1 MKLRTKY
8 HGEIA
13 ISENEII
20 TFENGIPGF
29 LEDKRFVFL
38 PFGDDSILFIM
49 QSVSTSELAF
59 VIANPFKFFKEYD
72 FTLEEQVV
80 EQLQLDSEKDVTV
93 YVILT
98 VQEPFDN
105 STANLQGPVVVN
117 NKKQLGKQ
125 VILTSNSYQTKHP
138 ILKKDTVTAK

>member
-1 MKLRTKY
+1 MKLHTKY
-8 HGEIA
+8 HGEIS
-13 ISENEII
+13 IEETEII

-29 LEDKRFVFL
+29 LEEKKFVFL
-38 PFGDDSILFIM
+38 PFGDDSVFFIM
-49 QSVSTSELAF
+49 QSVGTSELAF
-59 VIANPFKFFKEYD
+59 VVASPFAFFNEYD

-98 VQEPFDN
+98 VQEPFDR

-117 NKKQLGKQ
+117 NKMKLGKQ
-125 VILTSNSYQTKHP
+125 VILTNTSYQTKHL
-138 ILKKDTVTAK
+138 IFKKDKATVK